1 MHGRRRAGLHRAI
14 AAIAAGM
21 WLSLVVA
28 GAALAS
34 GPPFP
39 DRPTDTHIVD
49 DAGVFNR
56 LPEEGV
62 EEGLRAVLDSR
73 GVDLVVYTQVKAAAR
88 DQAAA
93 DADAQALLEQWA
105 VGGSD
110 GQGAVLLWDFDKQT
124 SRALVS
130 LALSDGLAQA
140 VDGDAVRTQVT
151 ASMADSLGT
160 DDWVNALNR
169 GVFTL
174 TTALPGSALAT
185 PVATSP
191 PAASVAPGATPAPLP
206 TPRPTRG
213 PVVPNL
219 PSAAAGPPYP
229 APITGLR
236 VYDYAGVLSGA
247 ARQRAAATIAAIE
260 ARTGAQV
267 VVYTQVKPDSDTP
280 DLADADARALIDQYG
295 VGRKGFDDGL
305 AILFDLDESKCHGQ
319 VQLTA
324 GPGYRDSYLT
334 NADRQAIYQDD
345 MLPYLR
351 RCDMSGALD
360 AALTR
365 IDAATTA
372 ERARQLQLARQ
383 IDAAT
388 GLILAPLVLI
398 ALIAWAGWSW
408 LRYGRDPV
416 YIDDPSVLMPAP
428 PPSLTPSAA
437 AVILDGHVNRHAL
450 TTAFVDLAGR
460 GELRFREPVG
470 SARPTL
476 DVLDADRSD
485 PRVLRNRNV
494 PLGEPEALVRDRLRA
509 IRGGA
514 GSLDAEE
521 LTGFAKAIP
530 EFDRL
535 LGSAV
540 VTAGWYRE
548 DPEKSTER
556 WSFRAGLALVAGV
569 VGGIIAWNL
578 PSSGL
583 LLLSGAVF
591 AASIAMFVLA
601 RVMPQRTMSGAMV
614 YAWLA
619 AYRRTLERTLA
630 GARSMDDVVASHAL
644 PWVETP
650 DQAVVWGYA
659 LGLHHEVEDVLERTV
674 DTAREAAA
682 SGLRPPYMPVWYVAG
697 SPGSGAGGGGGGM
710 FSSSAIPD
718 FGSMTAALSTIG
730 VSASSSS
737 SGGGGGGFGG
747 GGSGGG
753 GGGAGGGF

>member
-1 MHGRRRAGLHRAI
+1 MMHGRRRAGLRRAI
-14 AAIAAGM
+14 AAVVAGM
-21 WLSLVVA
+21 WLLLMVV
-28 GAALAS
+28 GATLAA

-49 DAGVFNR
+49 DAGVFNK

-73 GVDLVVYTQVKAAAR
+73 GVDVVVYTQVKAAAR
-88 DQAAA
+88 DQAAV
-93 DADAQALLEQWA
+93 DADAQALLQQWA
-105 VGGSD
+105 VGGND

-130 LALSDGLAQA
+130 LALSDGLAQVVDAGA
-140 VDGDAVRTQVT
+140 VQTQVE
-151 ASMADSLGT
+151 ASMAAAMST

-174 TTALPGSALAT
+174 TAALPGTSLAT
-185 PVATSP
+185 PAATNP
-191 PAASVAPGATPAPLP
+191 PAASVAPGATPAP
-206 TPRPTRG
+206 RPTRG
-213 PVVPNL
+213 PVVPIVPDL

-229 APITGLR
+229 AAIPGLR
-236 VYDYAGVLSGA
+236 VYDYADVLTSA
-247 ARQRAAATIAAIE
+247 TRQHAAATIAAIE

-267 VVYTQVKPDSDTP
+267 VVYTQVKPSSDTP
-280 DLADADARALIDQYG
+280 DLAEADAIALVDQYG

-305 AILFDLDESKCHGQ
+305 AIMFDLDASKCHGQ
-319 VQLTA
+319 VQLYA

-345 MLPYLR
+345 MLPHLR
-351 RCDMSGALD
+351 SCDMDGALT
-360 AALTR
+360 AALAK
-365 IDAATTA
+365 IDAATTP
-372 ERARQLQLARQ
+372 ERANQLQLGRQ
-383 IDAAT
+383 VDAAT
-388 GLILAPLVLI
+388 GLILAPLVLL
-398 ALIAWAGWSW
+398 ALVGWAGWSW
-408 LRYGRDPV
+408 LRYGRDPE

-428 PPSLTPSAA
+428 PPGLTPSAA
-437 AVILDGHVNRHAL
+437 AVVLDGHVNRHAL

-470 SARPTL
+470 SGRTTL
-476 DVLDADRSD
+476 DVLDPDRAD
-485 PRVLRNRNV
+485 PRVLRNRNT
-494 PLGEPEALVRDRLRA
+494 PLGAPEALVRDRLRA

-514 GSLDAEE
+514 GSLDADE
-521 LTGFAKAIP
+521 LTGFAKSIP
-530 EFDRL
+530 EFDHL

-569 VGGIIAWNL
+569 IGFIIAWNL

-583 LLLSGAVF
+583 LLLGGAVI

-619 AYRRTLERTLA
+619 AYRRTLEHTLA
-630 GARSMDDVVASHAL
+630 GARSMDDVVSSHTL

-682 SGLRPPYMPVWYVAG
+682 SGLRPPYMPVWYVLG
-697 SPGSGAGGGGGGM
+697 SPGSGGGSGGGM

-730 VSASSSS
+730 NSASSSS
-737 SGGGGGGFGG
+737 SGGGGGFGG